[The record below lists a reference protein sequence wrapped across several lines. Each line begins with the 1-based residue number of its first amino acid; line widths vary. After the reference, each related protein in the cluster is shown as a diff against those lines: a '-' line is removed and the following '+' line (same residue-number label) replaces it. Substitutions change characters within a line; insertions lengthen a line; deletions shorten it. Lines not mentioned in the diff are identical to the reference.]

1 MDISI
6 GLVIVAC
13 VACFLAGIMNA
24 SGGSGGLLSIPG
36 FMLCGLDPHYAIGTN
51 KVQAIMGLG
60 LAVVRYAKNGFINW
74 KLAIPG
80 VLGSVTGAVLGSN
93 LSLLASDKLL
103 LYLMFAA
110 LPVCAWAILSKKGI
124 GEERDE
130 TVVVTPK
137 LLVTMGILGLCIG
150 FYDGFYGPGSGTFLV
165 VGLTLLTD
173 LGVKTVAAHAKVINF
188 SDNLAAFVV
197 FLVNGRMV
205 LWLGIL
211 AGICSMIGAWIGS
224 GAVMKSGAKM
234 MKPLLL
240 VALVLL
246 VINLVTKFV

>member
-13 VACFLAGIMNA
+13 VACFFAGIMNA
-24 SGGSGGLLSIPG
+24 SGGSGGLLSVPAL
-36 FMLCGLDPHYAIGTN
+36 MLCGLDPHDAIGTN
-51 KVQAIMGLG
+51 KVQAIMCLG
-60 LAVVRYAKNGFINW
+60 LAVFRYAKNGFINW
-74 KLAIPG
+74 KLAIPC
-80 VLGSVTGAVLGSN
+80 VLGSVTGAVLGSH

-103 LYLMFAA
+103 IYLMFAI
-110 LPVCAWAILSKKGI
+110 LPVCAWATLSKKGVSDD
-124 GEERDE
+124 RDE
-130 TVVVTPK
+130 TVTVTPK
-137 LLVTMGILGLCIG
+137 LLVTLGIVALVCG

-165 VGLTLLTD
+165 VVLTLLTD

-197 FLVNGRMV
+197 FLLNGRMV

-211 AGICSMIGAWIGS
+211 VGACSMIGAWIGA

-246 VINLVTKFV
+246 VINLVTKFI

>member
-24 SGGSGGLLSIPG
+24 SGGSGGLLTIPG

-60 LAVVRYAKNGFINW
+60 LAVVRYIRGGFVNW
-74 KLAIPG
+74 KLAIPC
-80 VLGSVTGAVLGSN
+80 VVGSVTGAVVGSN

-103 LYLMFAA
+103 IYLMFAV
-110 LPVCAWAILSKKGI
+110 LPLCAWAILSKKGV

-130 TVVVTPK
+130 TVTVTPK
-137 LLVTMGILGLCIG
+137 LLVTLGIIALVCG

-165 VGLTLLTD
+165 VAISMLTD
-173 LGVKTVAAHAKVINF
+173 LGVKTTAAHAKVINF

-211 AGICSMIGAWIGS
+211 GGACAMAGAWIGS
-224 GAVMKSGAKM
+224 GAVMKSGAKI